1 MNQLIILVVALVVF
15 VYFGG
20 KYVPKVLKDNKQIM
34 LGLVGGVVLCS
45 FMCKSFEGFDTSTDD
60 LSQEVVNVIERNC
73 NHFLHTNPAYCNSS
87 NEIPFSVAQVAELT
101 ERTGP
106 LQAGHGVHHRR
117 FTDCEYCRNLPPTTD
132 SGCVDGYTT
141 DTCNQY
147 ISHPDYSCDDFAP
160 DGAYPGGCDKTCNLC
175 GSGK

>member
-1 MNQLIILVVALVVF
+1 MNQLVILVVALVVF

-45 FMCKSFEGFDTSTDD
+45 FMCKNVEGFNTETDG
-60 LSQEVVNVIERNC
+60 LSQPVVDVIETSC
-73 NHFLHTNPAYCNSS
+73 NHFLHTTPAYCNSS
-87 NEIPFSVAQVAELT
+87 NEIPFSEHQ
-101 ERTGP
+101 
-106 LQAGHGVHHRR
+106 QNIHGDLNSPRR

-147 ISHPDYSCDDFAP
+147 ISNPDYSCDDFAP
-160 DGAYPGGCDKTCNLC
+160 DGAYPGGCDKTCNFC
-175 GSGK
+175 PDGRDGK